1 MVDIARRALIY
12 AMGKYP
18 NAHSSRH
25 KSFSASVEELVTGDY
40 KSDYGP
46 TIRSHLVSW
55 SLAGPKGTISATNTP
70 EYGLIT
76 TLYPDG
82 SLPRPGE
89 WSYTEA
95 IAHAEPIVFGVLGAN
110 AIKVIQ
116 QEGYFDDDPEDL
128 KLLIKQVKTELA
140 LSSSDIYL
148 DLLNKLKR
156 KLSDAM

>member
-12 AMGKYP
+12 ALGKYP
-18 NAHSSRH
+18 KAHTSRH
-25 KSFSASVEELVTGDY
+25 KAFSASVEELVSGDY
-40 KSDYGP
+40 NSSHGP
-46 TIRSHLVSW
+46 TIRSHQVSW
-55 SLAGPKGTISATNTP
+55 SLAGPKGTISVTKTP
-70 EYGLIT
+70 QFDEITLI
-76 TLYPDG
+76 YPDG

-89 WSYTEA
+89 WSYTDA

-110 AIKVIQ
+110 AIKVVQ

-128 KLLIKQVKTELA
+128 KLLIKQVKAELS

-156 KLSDAM
+156 KLSDAL